1 MKKQTNKGLLGVFLK
16 WMIPKVAKT
25 FFSVVAKVV
34 NKGSKVV
41 NPRIIAIFS
50 NHFCFSQ
57 VGEQLNKTRYHLQ
70 NPYASLSLSI
80 YIYTHIVICIFIFAY
95 AHTHTYVYTNIQR
108 CEGE

>member
-16 WMIPKVAKT
+16 RMIPKVAKT

-50 NHFCFSQ
+50 NHYILVFSQ

-70 NPYASLSLSI
+70 NPYASLSLSLSIYTYIYICVYI
-80 YIYTHIVICIFIFAY
+80 YIYTYCFL
-95 AHTHTYVYTNIQR
+95 
-108 CEGE
+108 